1 MKKVLIVAGEASGDL
16 HGSRLV
22 NALLKM
28 DPDINV
34 YGIGGE
40 KMKEEGVKTIF
51 NASELAVVG
60 IVEVLT
66 HFRIILAAF
75 QKLKQLIREE
85 PPDLLILIDYP
96 DFNLR
101 LARTARKKG
110 VPILY
115 YISPQVWAWRK
126 DRVKQIARLVNRMA
140 VVFPF
145 EVPIYQKE
153 KVPVEFVGHPLLDVV
168 KVHLSSEEARKKFG
182 LEPAAVTIGL
192 LPGSRKSEMQRI
204 LPPLLD
210 AAKILKEKLS
220 AVQFIL
226 PLASGLNEEEVQG
239 MIEERGLTV
248 RVAHGE
254 IYEVINACSLAIV
267 ASGTAT
273 LETAIVGTPMVIVY
287 RVSFLT
293 YLIGRMMIG
302 VKNIGMVN
310 IVAGKEICPEL
321 IQGAVNPQRIAQE
334 AMKLVQAPAV
344 CQRMKEELRGIREK
358 LGQPGASLR
367 VAQIAYEMMVP

>member
-1 MKKVLIVAGEASGDL
+1 MIVAGEASGDL

-28 DPDINV
+28 DPDIHV

-40 KMKEEGVKTIF
+40 KMKEEGVTTIF

-168 KVHLSSEEARKKFG
+168 KVHLSPKEARKRFG

-192 LPGSRKSEMQRI
+192 LPGSRKGEMQRI

-226 PLASGLNEEEVQG
+226 PLASGLNEKEVQG

-321 IQGAVNPQRIAQE
+321 IQGAANPQRIAQE

-367 VAQIAYEMMVP
+367 VAQIAYEMMAP